1 MAITPKKNHIAYR
14 CPDCGD
20 VIHGFVGQIHAN
32 MLRIKCPC
40 EKSALEV
47 HFRDDKKV
55 RFSIPCVFCKSN
67 HTYVVSESIVFG
79 RDLFLLSCPYAN
91 MDIAFL
97 GEEERVGAEVERAE
111 GELVRLLNSLEAE
124 HLSDIQP
131 EPMAEEEIL
140 PDPELYDIV
149 RFLVRELEADGKVDC
164 PCHSVNIDF
173 RFTDAGVEIYCM
185 DCGARYEFPAT
196 SVAVAR
202 ESLDLDEIK
211 LS

>member
-1 MAITPKKNHIAYR
+1 MVVTPKKNNIAYR

-20 VIHGFVGQIHAN
+20 VIHGFVGQLHAN

-55 RFSIPCVFCKSN
+55 RFSIPCVFCKSS
-67 HTYVVSESIVFG
+67 HTYVVSESIVFD
-79 RDLFLLSCPYAN
+79 RELLLLSCPYAN

-97 GEEERVGAEVERAE
+97 GTEENVKEQVGRAEDELRRLLDNLEVEE
-111 GELVRLLNSLEAE
+111 
-124 HLSDIQP
+124 LSDIQP
-131 EPMAEEEIL
+131 APMAEEEIL

-149 RFLVRELEADGKVDC
+149 RFLVRELEADARIDC

-173 RFTDAGVEIYCM
+173 RFTDSGVEIYCM

-196 SVAVAR
+196 SVAMAR
-202 ESLDLDEIK
+202 ESLDMEEIT
-211 LS
+211 LT